1 MIELLQPVVSST
13 ALTPTNVV
21 AGTWVNAAPV
31 MEKLKAVGGKS
42 RLKLPAASAVI
53 LVPGTMTMA
62 RQIPYH
68 PLGWKMSTL
77 PFGV

>member
-13 ALTPTNVV
+13 ALTLTSVV

-31 MEKLKAVGGKS
+31 IEKLKAVGGKS

-53 LVPGTMTMA
+53 VVPGTMTRA

-68 PLGWKMSTL
+68 PLGWKISTF

>member
-13 ALTPTNVV
+13 ALTLTNVV

-31 MEKLKAVGGKS
+31 MEKLKAVGGKR
-42 RLKLPAASAVI
+42 RLKLPAASALIV
-53 LVPGTMTMA
+53 VPGTMTRL

-68 PLGWKMSTL
+68 PLGWKISTV